1 MNHGFSRLGSDT
13 ILRTDSLHIYAR
25 RNNGFINMLR
35 TMKAKA
41 LSLGGEPTL
50 RAAMEQAAPPE
61 VEEEAQQEGGTMA
74 ARIVEK

>member
-1 MNHGFSRLGSDT
+1 
-13 ILRTDSLHIYAR
+13 
-25 RNNGFINMLR
+25 MLR